1 MNTNLTQDDD
11 SIEFQKAVTSPYKCP
26 QHLLIINDS
35 LFLSSLREY
44 EEPEE
49 TFLIVSEIQQDIQ
62 IVISSKF
69 VKRIR
74 YTISNPYNTD
84 LILSSLRRAQQFN
97 DDNLSQVHQYV
108 IQNKT
113 TIQIYTSYANQY
125 NYLQER
131 VQTESRILSNEI
143 KLRSYLY
150 SILEGLK
157 YIHQNSCVH
166 MCIILQNIEC
176 HKEEYRQLKISRF
189 ETLQEIKTKINPDL
203 RKYLMK
209 TLPHIPPEL
218 GDLNYLVQPSFDIFC
233 LGVVIFQMCTCQLP
247 EDNSRTNRLILK
259 KFVSKE
265 LANMIL
271 LMLDAQ
277 ADNRPTATTLIDNQ
291 WFNI

>member
-35 LFLSSLREY
+35 QFLSSLRDQ

-49 TFLIVSEIQQDIQ
+49 TFLIVSEIQQDIH

-69 VKRIR
+69 IKRIR
-74 YTISNPYNTD
+74 YTIQNPYNTEQ
-84 LILSSLRRAQQFN
+84 IISSLRRAQQFN
-97 DDNLSQVHQYV
+97 DDNLQQVHQYV
-108 IQNKT
+108 IENEVTLK
-113 TIQIYTSYANQY
+113 IYTSYANQY

-131 VQTESRILSNEI
+131 IETESRILSNEI

-157 YIHQNSCVH
+157 YIHENNCVH
-166 MCIILQNIEC
+166 MCITLKNIEC
-176 HKEEYRQLKISRF
+176 HKNEYRQLKINRF
-189 ETLQEIKTKINPDL
+189 ETLQEIKTKLNPDL

-218 GDLNYLVQPSFDIFC
+218 GDSNYIIQTSFDIFC

-259 KFVSKE
+259 KFISKE
-265 LANMIL
+265 LTNMIL
-271 LMLDAQ
+271 LMLDFQ
-277 ADNRPTATTLIDNQ
+277 VENRPTTTTLIDNQ

>member
-35 LFLSSLREY
+35 LFLLSIREY

-74 YTISNPYNTD
+74 YTITNPYNIE
-84 LILSSLRRAQQFN
+84 LMISSLKRAQQFK
-97 DDNLSQVHQYV
+97 DDNLQQVHQYM
-108 IQNKT
+108 IENQT
-113 TIQIYTSYANQY
+113 SIQIYSSYANQC

-131 VQTESRILSNEI
+131 IQNESRILQNEI

-150 SILEGLK
+150 NVLEGLK
-157 YIHQNSCVH
+157 YIHENNCVH
-166 MCIILQNIEC
+166 MCITLQNIEC

-189 ETLQEIKTKINPDL
+189 ETLSEIKTKLNPDL
-203 RKYLMK
+203 RKYLIK

-218 GDLNYLVQPSFDIFC
+218 GDSNYIIQPSFDIYC
-233 LGVVIFQMCTCQLP
+233 LGVVLFQICTCQLP
-247 EDNSRTNRLILK
+247 EDNQRTNRLILK
-259 KFVSKE
+259 KFISKE
-265 LANMIL
+265 LANMII
-271 LMLDAQ
+271 LMLDLKAE
-277 ADNRPTATTLIDNQ
+277 NRPTAITLIDNQ